1 MSFPLPK
8 FSFLFLLPNIGNA
21 ISHSCSHP
29 LINLGGGGQ
38 CALVDC
44 PTLLTLICI
53 FWFLYLSVVCHNLQN
68 FANCGPGNDDKFFC
82 VSQFVKF
89 CKLWTRLRQ
98 HVFPFLKHYWS
109 TKCHISY
116 QNNHNNRNHWNH
128 QIHQN
133 YPFHKKTPASPESEE
148 SPDET

>member
-1 MSFPLPK
+1 MPPLQQSYKLNCFCLKFLTIPRNTSVSFPLPK

-53 FWFLYLSVVCHNLQN
+53 FWFLYLSVV
-68 FANCGPGNDDKFFC
+68 
-82 VSQFVKF
+82 SQFAKF
-89 CKLWTRLRQ
+89 CKLWARQRRQVFLCVTICKILQIVNQTTTTR
-98 HVFPFLKHYWS
+98 FPFFEALLVNQTSH
-109 TKCHISY
+109 
-116 QNNHNNRNHWNH
+116 
-128 QIHQN
+128 
-133 YPFHKKTPASPESEE
+133 FLPE
-148 SPDET
+148 